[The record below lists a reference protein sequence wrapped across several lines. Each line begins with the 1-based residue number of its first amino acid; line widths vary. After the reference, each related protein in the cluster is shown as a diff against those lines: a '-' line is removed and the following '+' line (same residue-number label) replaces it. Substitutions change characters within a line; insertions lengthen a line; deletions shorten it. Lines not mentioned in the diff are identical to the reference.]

1 MGSGWALLLGRYADT
16 NDVVFGSVVSG
27 RPPEVPDVERIVGNF
42 INTIPVRVH
51 LDACKALRGATL
63 CSFSADLTVEIT
75 GT

>member
-1 MGSGWALLLGRYADT
+1 
-16 NDVVFGSVVSG
+16 
-27 RPPEVPDVERIVGNF
+27 
-42 INTIPVRVH
+42 VRVH